1 MIEKVKLQKAK
12 LSLQIGIDINSLS
25 AESGHNCEKCGYLL
39 DENACDVFD
48 NLPELENNLP
58 RDVKAGL
65 VYIAGYVVRN
75 DEDTPGTQY
84 YYSEYGD
91 YTAEINRGGLKI
103 PADNVCQWSIFS
115 YIVFHEIVNK
125 VC

>member
-1 MIEKVKLQKAK
+1 M
-12 LSLQIGIDINSLS
+12 
-25 AESGHNCEKCGYLL
+25 
-39 DENACDVFD
+39 FD

-65 VYIAGYVVRN
+65 VYIAGYVVRI

-125 VC
+125 VCRKSLCNVLMLLSEFYELNMDKKHGNILANILL